1 MPLPRPVFLF
11 GLASATLFTFACSD
25 TGGGGGGFAQN
36 GGTGGSAA
44 ASGSGGSAASG
55 ASSGSGGTGAGGII
69 VDSGISDTGL
79 NADTA
84 CATST
89 AEADQIPLNIFIA
102 LDVSGSMVNAG
113 HWPNVKGGLNSFFG
127 DPQSAGLRIA
137 LTYFPKKSPLTCDPN
152 AYTVPE
158 VPLNALTSD
167 PAPADAQE
175 QALKSSLNAN
185 TPVSGQF
192 TPMYGGLGGA
202 LQAAQAHMNANPGEK
217 AVVILVTDGI
227 PEASYCSS
235 FQLQISNIA
244 ALAAT
249 AYGGTPSVLTF
260 ALGLQG
266 SKEADL
272 KTIANAGGGDAF
284 FLGSGSNAQQ
294 LLIDKLKSISG
305 SLLACEYNMPKS
317 GPGQTVDP
325 GKVNVTFTPG
335 SGGVQQLYK
344 VDGPANCVPGGWH
357 YDNEQNPTKIVLC
370 PGTCTTVQGD
380 QKGKI
385 QIVLG
390 CSSLPPQ

>member
-1 MPLPRPVFLF
+1 MAPLRHSCFAVF
-11 GLASATLFTFACSD
+11 ATLPLLLGACSD
-25 TGGGGGGFAQN
+25 TSGSGFAQN
-36 GGTGGSAA
+36 GGNGGGAN
-44 ASGSGGSAASG
+44 ASGAGGSAASG

-69 VDSGISDTGL
+69 IDSGISDTGL

-84 CATST
+84 CATTT
-89 AEADQIPLNIFIA
+89 AEADKIPLNIFIA

-113 HWPNVKGGLNSFFG
+113 HWPNVKGGLKSFFG
-127 DPQSAGLRIA
+127 DAQSAGLRIA
-137 LTYFPKKSPLTCDPN
+137 LIYFPKKSPLTCDPN
-152 AYTVPE
+152 AYTTPE
-158 VPLNALTSD
+158 VPLGALTSD

-175 QALKSSLNAN
+175 QALSSSLDAN

-202 LQAAQAHMNANPGEK
+202 LQAAQAHVNANPGDK
-217 AVVILVTDGI
+217 AAVILVTDGI

-235 FQLQISNIA
+235 FQLQIANIA
-244 ALAAT
+244 GLAAT
-249 AYGGTPSVLTF
+249 AFAGPPSVITF

-305 SLLACEYNMPKS
+305 SLLACDYAMPKS
-317 GPGQTVDP
+317 GPGQSVDP

-335 SGGVQQLYK
+335 VGGIQQLYK
-344 VDGPANCVPGGWH
+344 VDDPSKCVPGGWH

-370 PGTCTTVQGD
+370 PDTCKAVQAD

-385 QIVLG
+385 DIVLG
-390 CSSLPPQ
+390 CASLPPQ